1 MAAALDSLP
10 EHNGLVNAVAW
21 LPSDFAARD
30 AFNQL
35 SVDIHASTKTA
46 LLEDSRFVQ
55 EAAIDRLRTASCA
68 PGSAAQAPQQPS
80 QQAGTACTPE
90 SRQQAAWSQVF
101 GSWGSIDGNGNVAK
115 LKRDIGG
122 FVVGADTGVGAGW
135 RVGGLAGY
143 SRASA
148 DTDARNSSAKTDSYH
163 LGVYGGT
170 QWGATALRLGANH
183 SWNKTETSRSVGFAG
198 FADSLSAEYDSTTTQ
213 LFGEAGHRIDAGR
226 VALEPFARL
235 AYVRLHS
242 DAFVE
247 RGGLASLYGEG
258 GSVDATF
265 TTLGLRASTEI
276 GTATRLRGMLGWR
289 HAFGDTTPT
298 STHAF
303 AGSIPFTLEGVP
315 LAKNAAVVEAG
326 VETQLRPNL
335 MLGASYSGQFGD
347 GLKDHGFK
355 VNLNWAF

>member
-1 MAAALDSLP
+1 MSEQSEQPGATTSSTCIP
-10 EHNGLVNAVAW
+10 EG
-21 LPSDFAARD
+21 P
-30 AFNQL
+30 Q
-35 SVDIHASTKTA
+35 
-46 LLEDSRFVQ
+46 
-55 EAAIDRLRTASCA
+55 RT
-68 PGSAAQAPQQPS
+68 
-80 QQAGTACTPE
+80 
-90 SRQQAAWSQVF
+90 AWSQVF
-101 GSWGSIDGNGNVAK
+101 GSWGSIDGNGNAAK

-122 FVVGADTGVGAGW
+122 FVVGADTGIGAGW
-135 RVGGLAGY
+135 RVGALAGY

-163 LGVYGGT
+163 LGAYGGT

-183 SWNKTETSRSVGFAG
+183 SWNKTETSRSVAFAG
-198 FADSLSAEYDSTTTQ
+198 FADSLSADYDSSTTQ

-242 DAFVE
+242 DSFVE
-247 RGGLASLYGEG
+247 RGGLAALYCEG
-258 GSVDATF
+258 GSIDATF
-265 TTLGLRASTEI
+265 TTLGLRASTQLGER
-276 GTATRLRGMLGWR
+276 TRLRGMLGWR

-315 LAKNAAVVEAG
+315 LAKNVAVVEAG

-335 MLGASYSGQFGD
+335 SLGASYSGQFGN
-347 GLKDHGFK
+347 GLEDHGFK
-355 VNLNWAF
+355 VNLSWAF